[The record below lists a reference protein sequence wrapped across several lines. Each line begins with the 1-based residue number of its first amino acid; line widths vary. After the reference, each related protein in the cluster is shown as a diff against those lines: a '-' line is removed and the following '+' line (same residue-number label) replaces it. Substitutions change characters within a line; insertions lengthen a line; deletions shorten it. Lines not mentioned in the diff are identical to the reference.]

1 MMVKAVAS
9 STKSRRAPRSLGR
22 GNPSPKRKQP
32 AFRIAAEP
40 YASYPSTRCQS
51 VSSGLDLLD
60 ALDHCHGRDEDE
72 PRKHLVQL
80 ECRVENTPRDAHRG
94 ECLHHL
100 EVARS
105 RCARE
110 AQTFE
115 IDEERDATGD

>member
-1 MMVKAVAS
+1 MMAKSVS
-9 STKSRRAPRSLGR
+9 SSPKSRHALRSLEP
-22 GNPSPKRKQP
+22 GNPSPRRNQQP
-32 AFRIAAEP
+32 AFRIAAEA

-60 ALDHCHGRDEDE
+60 TLDHCHGRDEDE

-100 EVARS
+100 EVARCPKAP
-105 RCARE
+105 RQDQRA
-110 AQTFE
+110 
-115 IDEERDATGD
+115 

>member
-1 MMVKAVAS
+1 MGKSVS
-9 STKSRRAPRSLGR
+9 SLPKSRHALRSLER
-22 GNPSPKRKQP
+22 ANPSPKRKRQP
-32 AFRIAAEP
+32 AFRIATETC
-40 YASYPSTRCQS
+40 ASYPTTRCQS

-72 PRKHLVQL
+72 HRKHLVQL
-80 ECRVENTPRDAHRG
+80 ECSVENTPRDAHRG